1 MTVGLQACRERAF
14 VQADF
19 DRFAELSGDHNPIH
33 VDPEFAAHSRF
44 RRTVAHGVLLMTVL
58 RGLVGQL
65 APGARM
71 SAQTV
76 MFPAPTFADESMA
89 FCAEITGRSGPET
102 HFSLEVRRVA
112 DGVVTCQ
119 GSCTVQP

>member
-1 MTVGLQACRERAF
+1 MTGRPQARIERVF

-19 DRFAELSGDHNPIH
+19 DRFAKLSGDHNPIH
-33 VDPEFAAHSRF
+33 VDPEFAARSRF
-44 RRTVAHGVLLMTVL
+44 GRTVAHGVLLMTVL
-58 RGLVGQL
+58 RGLVEQL
-65 APGARM
+65 ATGARM

-76 MFPAPTFADESMA
+76 MFPAPTFADEPMA
-89 FCAEITGRSGPET
+89 FCAAVTGRSGRET
-102 HFSLEVRRVA
+102 HISLEVRRVG